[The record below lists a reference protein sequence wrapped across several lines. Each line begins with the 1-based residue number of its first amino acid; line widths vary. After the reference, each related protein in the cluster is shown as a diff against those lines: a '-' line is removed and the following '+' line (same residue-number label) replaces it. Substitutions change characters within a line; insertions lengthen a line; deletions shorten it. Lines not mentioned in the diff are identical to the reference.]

1 MTRPKPP
8 KASRRDFVAAV
19 ATVGVAS
26 GCGRSAKLP
35 ATRDEAPASKA
46 APTGLKPVV
55 LVRSAG
61 RKHWVGDGFHV
72 STIFSP
78 RQLDAQVLSPFI
90 LMDHASP
97 RKFARADKP
106 RGVREHPHRG
116 FETVTF
122 AYQGEI
128 DHRDSHG
135 GGGTIGAGDV
145 QWMTAAS
152 GVVHEEMQSKRFTA
166 NGGMFEMVQLWV
178 NLPARLKMTTPR
190 YQELKGATFPRL
202 SFGKA
207 SGRLIA
213 GTLQGKTGPAKTHTP
228 MTLFDLNM
236 PTGSNASF
244 ELPVGRTILV
254 FVLGGRV
261 VAQNARPLKQG
272 DLAVLDRTKPG
283 GVTLAA
289 KGDARVLILS
299 GQPLGEPVVAQGPFV
314 MNTPAEIAQ
323 ARRDYRDGR
332 MGTLAPT
339 T

>member
-1 MTRPKPP
+1 MTRPNSP
-8 KASRRDFVAAV
+8 KATRRKFVAAV
-19 ATVGVAS
+19 ASVGIG
-26 GCGRSAKLP
+26 GCGRSAKPLT
-35 ATRDEAPASKA
+35 TRERAPEGESVSAL
-46 APTGLKPVV
+46 LKPIA

-61 RKHWVGDGFHV
+61 QKHWVGDGFHV

-90 LMDHASP
+90 LMDHAAP
-97 RKFARADKP
+97 RHFPGAAKP

-122 AYQGEI
+122 AYQGEV

-152 GVVHEEMQSKRFTA
+152 GVVHEEMQSKRFTQA
-166 NGGMFEMVQLWV
+166 GGVFEMVQLWV

-190 YQELKGATFPRL
+190 YQELKGQTFPRL
-202 SFGKA
+202 EFGKA

-213 GTLQGKTGPAKTHTP
+213 GTLQGKSGPAKTHSP
-228 MTLFDLNM
+228 ITLFDMDL
-236 PTGSNASF
+236 PKGSSASF

-254 FVLGGRV
+254 FVLGGQV
-261 VAQNARPLKQG
+261 VSQSARSLKSG
-272 DLAVLDRTKPG
+272 DLAVLDRSKPG
-283 GVTLAA
+283 GVQLSA
-289 KGDARVLILS
+289 KANARVLVLS
-299 GQPLGEPVVAQGPFV
+299 GEPLGEPVVAQGPFV
-314 MNTPAEIAQ
+314 MNTRAEIAQ
-323 ARRDYRDGR
+323 AMQDYRDGR